1 MHAAEADIPDSAT
14 SRRGMLP
21 ALAGLV
27 VGLAYAAISVYW
39 AVGGRWLLNTV
50 GISLSQPGQAGHLAA
65 LLGVW
70 AAAGVKAFAAVL
82 PLLAIGVWPR
92 TANGGLR
99 RLARVL
105 TWVEAAIL
113 IGYGLVLTASGLLV
127 QAGAIKAAAHAD
139 RLALKWHAYLWD
151 PWFLIWG
158 IFVFLALWR
167 SRPASQDHLPGR
179 YCLLVEP
186 ASARGR
192 PARWTRGLLYCGLAA
207 GPVFVTTFLAEGA
220 TRDGYR
226 PSRHPV
232 SSLALGP
239 RGQVQAANFAVTGT
253 LVLAGAAGLGRAA
266 DPALSSRAGRALIG
280 VAGAGLIGAAVFAT
294 DPVSGYPPG
303 TPDALTQPSRI
314 GMMHNLAAVPVF
326 LGLPA
331 AAFTCS
337 WQSVRTGHRGFGLYC
352 AATATTM
359 LATMALAGAGF
370 NQSPRLVNLA
380 GLFQRAS
387 IATGF
392 GWLTAL
398 CARALTR
405 APAASGRKP
414 SA

>member
-1 MHAAEADIPDSAT
+1 MVIAALP
-14 SRRGMLP
+14 GLP
-21 ALAGLV
+21 ALL
-27 VGLAYAAISVYW
+27 IRRR
-39 AVGGRWLLNTV
+39 AV
-50 GISLSQPGQAGHLAA
+50 LAA
-65 LLGVW
+65 
-70 AAAGVKAFAAVL
+70 
-82 PLLAIGVWPR
+82 
-92 TANGGLR
+92 
-99 RLARVL
+99 
-105 TWVEAAIL
+105 
-113 IGYGLVLTASGLLV
+113 
-127 QAGAIKAAAHAD
+127 
-139 RLALKWHAYLWD
+139 
-151 PWFLIWG
+151 
-158 IFVFLALWR
+158 
-167 SRPASQDHLPGR
+167 PAR

-186 ASARGR
+186 ASAHDR

-220 TRDGYR
+220 TRPGYR

-239 RGQVQAANFAVTGT
+239 RGRVQTANFAVTGT

-266 DPALSSRAGRALIG
+266 DPALSRRAGRALIG
-280 VAGAGLIGAAVFAT
+280 AAGAGLIGAAVFAT

-303 TPDALTQPSRI
+303 TPDALTQPSRT

-337 WQSVRTGHRGFGLYC
+337 WQSARTGRRGFGRYC

-387 IATGF
+387 IVTGF

-398 CARALTR
+398 SAQALTR
-405 APAASGRKP
+405 APAASARKP
-414 SA
+414 ST